1 MFDRDGKTY
10 VEVVDYKKM
19 HDQVGE
25 LLAEIM
31 RTKAE
36 GDYPALKALIDKYGV
51 HFDPKQRDQ
60 VVERYKKLNT
70 PAYWA
75 GINAQL
81 NAKMANGKVQ
91 SVDMIY
97 PRNVVHQYVSYGSMY
112 GKDLM
117 TPKQ

>member
-1 MFDRDGKTY
+1 ALIANYLIDKGSVKMFDRGGKSY

-19 HDQVGE
+19 HEQVGE

-31 RTKAE
+31 RMKGE
-36 GDYPALKALIDKYGV
+36 GDYNGLKALIDKYGV

-60 VVERYKKLNT
+60 VVQRYAKLNT

-81 NAKMANGKVQ
+81 TARESGNKVEG
-91 SVDMIY
+91 VDMIY
-97 PRNVVHQYVSYGSMY
+97 PRDVVYQ
-112 GKDLM
+112 
-117 TPKQ
+117 